1 MMEIGQVCMKIAG
14 RDAGRICAVIDNVN
28 ESFVIIDGATRRKKC
43 NVRHLE
49 PIPKKISIVKNDTH
63 ANVAG
68 ALRSLGFE
76 FAEFSSSKNEHP
88 KAKPLKKRAGASRE
102 RKAEEKKEE
111 KKEPK
116 KEAPKK
122 ESATQPKKKAE

>member
-28 ESFVIIDGATRRKKC
+28 ENFVIIDGATRRKKC

-63 ANVAG
+63 ANVSG
-68 ALRSLGFE
+68 ALRNLGFE
-76 FAEFSSSKNEHP
+76 FIEFSSSKNEHP
-88 KAKPLKKRAGASRE
+88 KEKPVKKRAGASRE
-102 RKAEEKKEE
+102 KKAEEKKDG
-111 KKEPK
+111 K
-116 KEAPKK
+116 KEAQKK
-122 ESATQPKKKAE
+122 ESAKQPKKKAE